1 MRQKRI
7 LTILITGLLFFTSC
21 KTYYISTDSFKQ
33 QFAGID
39 STKLIMVEMTGGG
52 NLWVTEQYLA
62 NPLTKIKCQDKKGN
76 PAELENSPAIEI
88 RFTYGG
94 NNKRTSGYF
103 DRVFVSDS
111 RVTFVQSRF
120 IQTIR
125 KTILLN
131 DITKI
136 EVQNGGK
143 NYKYI
148 SK

>member
-1 MRQKRI
+1 MRQKLT
-7 LTILITGLLFFTSC
+7 LTITLFGFLFFTSC
-21 KTYYISTDSFKQ
+21 KTYYISNDSFKQ

-39 STKLIMVEMTGGG
+39 STKLKMVEMTGGG

-62 NPLTKIKCQDKKGN
+62 NPLTTIKCQDKKGN
-76 PAELENSPAIEI
+76 PAELENGPAIEI
-88 RFTYGG
+88 RFTNGG

-103 DRVFVSDS
+103 DRVYVSDS
-111 RVTFVQSRF
+111 LVTFVQSRF
-120 IQTIR
+120 ISTLR
-125 KTILLN
+125 KTIPLN

-148 SK
+148 TK

>member
-1 MRQKRI
+1 MGQKRI
-7 LTILITGLLFFTSC
+7 LTILIIGLLFFTSC
-21 KTYYISTDSFKQ
+21 KTYYISTDSFKE

-39 STKLIMVEMTGGG
+39 STKLKMVEMTGGG

-76 PAELENSPAIEI
+76 PAELDNSPKIEI
-88 RFTYGG
+88 RFTYGE

-111 RVTFVQSRF
+111 VVTFIQSRF
-120 IQTIR
+120 IPTMS
-125 KTILLN
+125 KTIPLN

-136 EVQNGGK
+136 EVQDGGK
-143 NYKYI
+143 NFKYVN
-148 SK
+148 K

>member
-1 MRQKRI
+1 MGQKRI
-7 LTILITGLLFFTSC
+7 LTVLIIGFLFFTSC
-21 KTYYISTDSFKQ
+21 KTYYISAGSFKQ

-39 STKLIMVEMTGGG
+39 STKLKMVEMTGGG
-52 NLWVTEQYLA
+52 TLWVTEQYLA

-76 PAELENSPAIEI
+76 TAELDNSPAIEI

-103 DRVFVSDS
+103 DRVFVTDS
-111 RVTFVQSRF
+111 LVTFVQSRF
-120 IQTIR
+120 IPTMR
-125 KTILLN
+125 KTIPLN

>member
-1 MRQKRI
+1 MGQRRI
-7 LTILITGLLFFTSC
+7 LAILIIGFLFFTSC
-21 KTYYISTDSFKQ
+21 KTYYISTDSFKE

-39 STKLIMVEMTGGG
+39 STKLKMVEMTGGG

-76 PAELENSPAIEI
+76 PVELDNSPKIEI
-88 RFTYGG
+88 RFTYGD

-111 RVTFVQSRF
+111 FVTFIQSRF
-120 IQTIR
+120 VPNIR
-125 KTILLN
+125 KTIPLN

-143 NYKYI
+143 NFKYVN
-148 SK
+148 K